1 MCSDQGRKPR
11 TDGVDELG
19 RLFLIV
25 ARAVAAAALFV
36 TVVGLLIYIIK

>member
-11 TDGVDELG
+11 TDGVG

-25 ARAVAAAALFV
+25 AGAVAAAALFV